1 MLARR
6 DNRMISGAELP
17 RYVEANKVV
26 AQAWVAHRGSARPI
40 RIVNAY
46 AAAAAYLRSRGPR
59 ALPVVGIDQVADAR
73 VAASPADELS
83 GSAPPEAAGATE
95 EFAAHSTKEGAV
107 LPRGELRH
115 RGPNAETES
124 PDPPGI
130 QAEVGIAAR
139 LVLDG
144 Q

>member
-83 GSAPPEAAGATE
+83 GSAPPEGRRGDRGVRGAQ
-95 EFAAHSTKEGAV
+95 HQ
-107 LPRGELRH
+107 RGCRSSSG
-115 RGPNAETES
+115 RAS
-124 PDPPGI
+124 PPWS
-130 QAEVGIAAR
+130 ER
-139 LVLDG
+139 
-144 Q
+144 